1 MLPQITRLGA
11 FYGWVMFCIHSS
23 MDGHLGCAHILAIIN
38 TAAVNSGCMDL
49 SDCCSVTK
57 SCLTLCDPMDCSV
70 PVSSVLHYLSKFAQI
85 PDQWVGDVIQPS
97 HPLSPPSPPT
107 PNLSSVRVFSSE
119 LALRI
124 RWPKC
129 WSFSFSFSP
138 SFPLAI
144 YPGVELLYHM
154 VVLLLIFFFWGTSM
168 LFSTVA
174 APIYIPTNTA
184 PGFPFLQILANT
196 FCLCFW

>member
-1 MLPQITRLGA
+1 MFVWHQLAQYPLGPSMLPQITRLGA

-129 WSFSFSFSP
+129 WSFSFRITTFNEYSGLISFRIHW
-138 SFPLAI
+138 FDLA
-144 YPGVELLYHM
+144 LQ
-154 VVLLLIFFFWGTSM
+154 GTLKS
-168 LFSTVA
+168 
-174 APIYIPTNTA
+174 
-184 PGFPFLQILANT
+184 LQHHS
-196 FCLCFW
+196 